1 MKKSDKDY
9 GLYHI
14 KIYDHKLK
22 KPNYKYFI
30 IIPLIL
36 LVCYYFLYLK
46 SNLNFDSAITDLK
59 KEQENE
65 IQENVDIKTYTETKT
80 KDMTHVTT
88 DSTYKIEKKHT
99 VWLCKRVNNIYEGIK
114 QHLTYVLLKRF

>member
-9 GLYHI
+9 GLYDI
-14 KIYDHKLK
+14 NIDDHKLK

-36 LVCYYFLYLK
+36 FVGYYYFYFK
-46 SNLNFDSAITDLK
+46 SNLNSDSAITDLK

-65 IQENVDIKTYTETKT
+65 IQENV
-80 KDMTHVTT
+80 V
-88 DSTYKIEKKHT
+88 
-99 VWLCKRVNNIYEGIK
+99 
-114 QHLTYVLLKRF
+114 VLIRYDLIR